1 MRIQPTTVSDFVVAP
16 RSARLAVALSLLALL
31 AACAGSARHLAV
43 ERTQPIAQQTLD
55 EWCALLEP
63 EAEAR
68 AWQAIPWQTNFH
80 AGLAAAAEAQ
90 RPLLLWLMNGHPL
103 GCT

>member
-1 MRIQPTTVSDFVVAP
+1 MLYVTPSRALIASAFLVSIALTACLCSEGRMRTERAGLFAG
-16 RSARLAVALSLLALL
+16 RS
-31 AACAGSARHLAV
+31 
-43 ERTQPIAQQTLD
+43 TD

-68 AWQAIPWQTNFH
+68 AWQSIPWRTSFH
-80 AGLAAAAEAQ
+80 AGLAAAAESK